1 MASSPGSEPN
11 GLLKFNRRKNRD
23 LATAEIERRDQYLA
37 FTLGGETFAM
47 GIGCIKEVIQFE
59 SLTQVPLMPGFLRG
73 VINLRGSVV
82 PVIDVFVR
90 FGRPSLPVTRRS
102 CVVIVEVTEAEETA
116 VLGIMVDS
124 VSEVLEIG
132 ASEIEPT
139 PAFGSDIR
147 ASFIA
152 GVGRVGNR
160 FVLLLDP
167 NQVLSVE
174 EMSELAG
181 ARGPGDDIL
190 KR

>member
-1 MASSPGSEPN
+1 M
-11 GLLKFNRRKNRD
+11 
-23 LATAEIERRDQYLA
+23 
-37 FTLGGETFAM
+37 
-47 GIGCIKEVIQFE
+47 
-59 SLTQVPLMPGFLRG
+59 
-73 VINLRGSVV
+73 
-82 PVIDVFVR
+82 
-90 FGRPSLPVTRRS
+90 
-102 CVVIVEVTEAEETA
+102 VIVEVTEAEESA
-116 VLGIMVDS
+116 VLGVMADS

-147 ASFIA
+147 AGFIA
-152 GVGRVGNR
+152 GVGRVGNH

-174 EMSELAG
+174 EMSALAG

>member
-124 VSEVLEIG
+124 VSEVLELA
-132 ASEIEPT
+132 ASDIEPS
-139 PAFGSDIR
+139 PAFGTDIR
-147 ASFIA
+147 AEFIR
-152 GVGRVGNR
+152 GVGKVGTR
-160 FVLLLDP
+160 FVILLD
-167 NQVLSVE
+167 VHHILSTDE
-174 EMSELAG
+174 FSALASEA
-181 ARGPGDDIL
+181 PTEVQSP
-190 KR
+190 